1 LSLIG
6 YLESTFYRWVQP
18 DSGEGAGFIQRRQAL
33 RASPQG
39 IMSNRYASNIAAMIT
54 TAASDSSVQ
63 KGILGTDHPLSA
75 L

>member
-1 LSLIG
+1 LGIWNQAFIAGL
-6 YLESTFYRWVQP
+6 QP